1 MKYFKTH
8 TEFVNEGKFDKKK
21 LMKAMKKDDGMIQL
35 SNGKEYVI
43 YNPDNGNDDN
53 TDMWQDKVI
62 FGLDQDG
69 EEHEIRYSDIVSYNE
84 SRKINL
90 KQDHLSPAEYQM
102 AKKLKDFSKDD
113 WRWNNKTDL
122 YDKVNEINTSMI
134 SGTSG
139 RTIDSL
145 ENRKYELKKD
155 VKGARIGDFVN
166 VTLPKG
172 TIIYNL
178 PGGLFADH
186 FSLKSRYTTPYGN
199 GPKWLS
205 QSWGQGVSIRQMPE
219 TLADI
224 EKNSKVLESEVNE
237 AEFKHINKD
246 EHAIKLAIKDV
257 EKKARLKANRDKPLE
272 YEQLSLN
279 KIMLSK
285 VLGREKLGK
294 EHQDAWKR
302 LKKEYNLTE
311 SLLSEGKSYQEK
323 FKEEDATYQEMIN
336 DPSKRVYDIVDFAQF
351 TTGGMTQRQWEMFM
365 YGRYKKDLQSTDS
378 KIKEKMYKVLNK
390 WLGESIVTEGKFDS
404 IDVKDLHFEIDP
416 KTAEEMKIELGKRQ
430 GEVVVRKQI
439 QGGEYSLRRFRKEIK
454 YDTTGKDLDVF
465 RPGSYMSATS
475 TLGDGPHKKT
485 VKAKRWNQTLYDK
498 WLADISHDNDG
509 MGQDSSFGFEMA
521 QNAKQEPGLIDWV
534 KKNNRG
540 EDPLQRIQ
548 WDIEA
553 SM

>member
-35 SNGKEYVI
+35 GNGQEYVI
-43 YNPDNGNDDN
+43 YNPNNGNDDN
-53 TDMWQDKVI
+53 TEMWDDKVI
-62 FGLDQDG
+62 FALDQDG
-69 EEHEIRYSDIVSYNE
+69 EEHEIKYSDIVRYDE

-90 KQDHLSPAEYQM
+90 KQAHLSSAEYQM
-102 AKKLKDFSKDD
+102 AKTLKDFSKED

-122 YDKVNEINTSMI
+122 YDKVNEIKTSMV
-134 SGTSG
+134 SGTKAG
-139 RTIDSL
+139 WIDSL
-145 ENRKYELKKD
+145 EDRKYELKKD

-166 VTLPKG
+166 VLLPKG

-178 PGGLFADH
+178 PGGVFADH
-186 FSLKSRYTTPYGN
+186 FSLKNKYASRSSQ
-199 GPKWLS
+199 GPQYFDKPTFK
-205 QSWGQGVSIRQMPE
+205 GISIRQMPDI
-219 TLADI
+219 LAAI
-224 EKNSKVLESEVNE
+224 EKNSKVLESVNE

-294 EHQDAWKR
+294 EHQAAWKK
-302 LKKEYNLTE
+302 LKKEYSLKE
-311 SLLSEGKSYQEK
+311 SIVTEGKSYQEK

-390 WLGESIVTEGKFDS
+390 WLGESLVTEGKFDS

-430 GEVVVRKQI
+430 GEINRRKQI
-439 QGGEYSLRRFRKEIK
+439 EGGEYSLRRFRKEIK

-485 VKAKRWNQTLYDK
+485 VKAKRWNQKLYDK
-498 WLADISHDNDG
+498 WIADIAYDNDG

-548 WDIEA
+548 WDIEGA
-553 SM
+553 IQ

>member
-1 MKYFKTH
+1 
-8 TEFVNEGKFDKKK
+8 
-21 LMKAMKKDDGMIQL
+21 
-35 SNGKEYVI
+35 
-43 YNPDNGNDDN
+43 
-53 TDMWQDKVI
+53 
-62 FGLDQDG
+62 
-69 EEHEIRYSDIVSYNE
+69 
-84 SRKINL
+84 
-90 KQDHLSPAEYQM
+90 
-102 AKKLKDFSKDD
+102 
-113 WRWNNKTDL
+113 
-122 YDKVNEINTSMI
+122 MI
-134 SGTSG
+134 SGT
-139 RTIDSL
+139 RV
-145 ENRKYELKKD
+145 NNCVPKD
-155 VKGARIGDFVN
+155 
-166 VTLPKG
+166 
-172 TIIYNL
+172 
-178 PGGLFADH
+178 
-186 FSLKSRYTTPYGN
+186 
-199 GPKWLS
+199 
-205 QSWGQGVSIRQMPE
+205 
-219 TLADI
+219 
-224 EKNSKVLESEVNE
+224 ESEVNE
-237 AEFKHINKD
+237 AEDYKYKKYVTQAFDKISDEMFAFRNAMGVKQLGQADPKLKKRIEAMQAEIFALRRDMKSEGLTESEVNEAIDIKYWSDYNTDTSGQGKKEHEEKSKD
-246 EHAIKLAIKDV
+246 FEDTFEDAVVYWNQEADGAENRIKGAQIQKIKKMAQ
-257 EKKARLKANRDKPLE
+257 EFFKKAGWISSNVIQAMIA
-272 YEQLSLN
+272 Q
-279 KIMLSK
+279 
-285 VLGREKLGK
+285 
-294 EHQDAWKR
+294 
-302 LKKEYNLTE
+302 E

-454 YDTTGKDLDVF
+454 YDTTGKDLGVF
-465 RPGSYMSATS
+465 RPGSYMSAIS

>member
-134 SGTSG
+134 SGKRVNNCVPKDESEVNEAE
-139 RTIDSL
+139 DY
-145 ENRKYELKKD
+145 KYKKYVTQAFDKISDAMFAFRNAMGVKQLGQADPKLKK
-155 VKGARIGDFVN
+155 RIEAMQAEIFALRRDM
-166 VTLPKG
+166 KSE
-172 TIIYNL
+172 
-178 PGGLFADH
+178 GL
-186 FSLKSRYTTPYGN
+186 T
-199 GPKWLS
+199 
-205 QSWGQGVSIRQMPE
+205 
-219 TLADI
+219 
-224 EKNSKVLESEVNE
+224 ESEVNE

-285 VLGREKLGK
+285 VLGREKLSK

-454 YDTTGKDLDVF
+454 YDTTGKDLGVF

>member
-43 YNPDNGNDDN
+43 YNPDSGNDDN
-53 TDMWQDKVI
+53 TNMWQDKVI

-134 SGTSG
+134 SGT
-139 RTIDSL
+139 RV
-145 ENRKYELKKD
+145 NNCVPKD
-155 VKGARIGDFVN
+155 
-166 VTLPKG
+166 
-172 TIIYNL
+172 
-178 PGGLFADH
+178 
-186 FSLKSRYTTPYGN
+186 
-199 GPKWLS
+199 
-205 QSWGQGVSIRQMPE
+205 
-219 TLADI
+219 
-224 EKNSKVLESEVNE
+224 ESEVNE
-237 AEFKHINKD
+237 AEDYKYKKYVTQAFDKISDEMFAFRNAMGVKQLGQADPKLKKRIEAMQAEIFALRRDMKSEGLTESEVNEAIDIKYWSDYNTDTSGQGKKEHEEKSKD
-246 EHAIKLAIKDV
+246 FEDTFEDAVVYWNQEADGAENRIKGAQIQKIKKMAQ
-257 EKKARLKANRDKPLE
+257 EFFKKAGWISSNVIQAMIA
-272 YEQLSLN
+272 Q
-279 KIMLSK
+279 
-285 VLGREKLGK
+285 
-294 EHQDAWKR
+294 
-302 LKKEYNLTE
+302 E

-454 YDTTGKDLDVF
+454 YDTTGKDLGVF
-465 RPGSYMSATS
+465 RPGSYMSAIS